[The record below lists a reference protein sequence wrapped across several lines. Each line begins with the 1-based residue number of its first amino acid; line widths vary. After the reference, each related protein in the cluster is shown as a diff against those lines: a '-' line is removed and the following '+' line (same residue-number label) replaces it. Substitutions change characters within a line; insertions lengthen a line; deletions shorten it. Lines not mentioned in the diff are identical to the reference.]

1 MNGADDDVTAIK
13 IESVKL
19 AQRSDHDTTR
29 GARIAVATGAGYL
42 PHLRGIDTTGET
54 GPRTR
59 SAKRLEHQLHRRGV
73 MLDDEQA
80 RADKLVV

>member
-1 MNGADDDVTAIK
+1 MNSADDDVTAIK

-29 GARIAVATGAGYL
+29 GARLAIAAGTGYL
-42 PHLRGIDTTGET
+42 PHLRGINTIGDA
-54 GPRTR
+54 GPQAR
-59 SAKRLEHQLHRRGV
+59 SAKRLEHQLRRRGI

-80 RADKLVV
+80 QAIKLSV